1 MTVGGNTGSS
11 AESRNGA
18 GAQPGSSEIA
28 PAGISEK
35 VVPSRRPECSIDA
48 ARDFGA
54 IFAAPFLSRVR
65 SSFCPIRNKPAYDPQ
80 NDSAG
85 TGTSMWTN
93 RSVVLDPE
101 ELSLLGSIFD
111 RAVESLPTAMRTSIN
126 RTEIARNILEN
137 AALGERDPTVLE
149 LAAFSNF
156 VATAA

>member
-1 MTVGGNTGSS
+1 VQGNTDCS
-11 AESRNGA
+11 AEARNRA
-18 GAQPGSSEIA
+18 GAQQEDSEIA
-28 PAGISEK
+28 RAGISDNFE
-35 VVPSRRPECSIDA
+35 A
-48 ARDFGA
+48 AGGPGA
-54 IFAAPFLSRVR
+54 IFAAPFLRLAR

-80 NDSAG
+80 MDSAH

-111 RAVESLPTAMRTSIN
+111 RAVESLPAALRTSAN
-126 RTEIARNILEN
+126 RTEIAKNILGR
-137 AALGERDPTVLE
+137 AALGDRDPAVLE

>member
-1 MTVGGNTGSS
+1 VQGNTDCS
-11 AESRNGA
+11 AEARNGA
-18 GAQPGSSEIA
+18 GAQQEDSEIA
-28 PAGISEK
+28 RAGIPDNFAVGPGWLTIE
-35 VVPSRRPECSIDA
+35 A
-48 ARDFGA
+48 ARGPGA
-54 IFAAPFLSRVR
+54 IFATPFLRLAR

-80 NDSAG
+80 MDSAH

-111 RAVESLPTAMRTSIN
+111 RAVESLPAAMRTAAN
-126 RTEIARNILEN
+126 RTEIARNILGR
-137 AALGERDPTVLE
+137 AALGDRDPALLE